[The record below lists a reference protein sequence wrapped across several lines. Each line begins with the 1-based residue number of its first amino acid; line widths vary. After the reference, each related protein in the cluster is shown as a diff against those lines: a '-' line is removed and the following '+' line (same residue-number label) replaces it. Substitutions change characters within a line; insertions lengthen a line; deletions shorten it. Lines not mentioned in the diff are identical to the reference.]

1 MERSEAMPG
10 IRRAAQRVR
19 TEVPVDICDPVPCK
33 TNSSKHF
40 SMLSDKNSPCV
51 AISRIAAVET
61 IFTTHTIAYRPFWI
75 SC

>member
-61 IFTTHTIAYRPFWI
+61 IFTTHTIAYRSFWI